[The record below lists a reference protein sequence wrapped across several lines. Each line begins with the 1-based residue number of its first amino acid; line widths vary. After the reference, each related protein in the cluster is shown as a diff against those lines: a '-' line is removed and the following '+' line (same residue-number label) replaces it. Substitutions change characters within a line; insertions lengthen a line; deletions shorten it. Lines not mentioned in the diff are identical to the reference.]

1 MQLMFWNEGFGR
13 SDKYSDSSHKYAKF
27 SISAGMPN
35 ILKKIV
41 NHYVLAAD
49 KKLNGLLNTA
59 DLN

>member
-1 MQLMFWNEGFGR
+1 MQLMFWDEGFGR
-13 SDKYSDSSHKYAKF
+13 SDKYFDSNYKYAKF

-49 KKLNGLLNTA
+49 LN
-59 DLN
+59 